1 MKPGSESAATQR
13 APEKDEFVSRKLIR
27 PTLPVQESRH
37 EAVSNNAIAS
47 AERSQRTVRPERKTY
62 AAAPAEQTFA
72 ENFYFQKQLQ
82 NKTLMTVLLKNGD
95 TINGTIE
102 WYDRNCLK
110 LNRTGKPNLLLYKPA
125 IRYMYKSSEDT
136 RGLK

>member
-1 MKPGSESAATQR
+1 MKPGQDSAATQR

-27 PTLPVQESRH
+27 PTLPVPESKH
-37 EAVSNNAIAS
+37 ESSANGGVVP
-47 AERSQRTVRPERKTY
+47 AERAPRAPRLERKPFV
-62 AAAPAEQTFA
+62 AAEQTFA

-82 NKTLMTVLLKNGD
+82 NKTLMTILLKNGD

-102 WYDRNCLK
+102 WYDKNCIK
-110 LNRTGKPNLLLYKPA
+110 INRVGKSNLLLYKPA